1 MSSSKFT
8 HSFSITF
15 NWCHGY
21 PQFYCFAIKMFD
33 NAANTIV
40 YDASDGVFSDL
51 YDAST
56 VVASHLQQSDTN
68 QIADQ
73 QAVIQLRSIHYD
85 GGENN
90 NIAIKFYNYSST
102 FVTIRWIDHKGQY
115 NPSHT
120 WILAPNEELNQQTA
134 AGHIFVLSI
143 SNGSDESV
151 LGAFRP
157 KRTLPSGTYHS
168 VQVHDGESSDYIL
181 EVILSHRYDALV
193 VSSFWLNRNIV
204 MKQTR
209 QDATKTLNILHR
221 IVSNVIQD
229 RSNETFR
236 KLRLSNDTVKKYICN
251 WATMEYLRVLG
262 FQKKMLAND
271 QGREG
276 EEEYLIVEDI
286 PDDTTLA
293 LYVRGLALIE
303 ILQSRCQPGFV
314 ADLAPPTPWEI
325 PIQTNDNGSGN
336 SRRGRGGGGG
346 RWGTAGSTNMMN
358 PDDRWARVER
368 ARNFRRRA
376 GPRPSP
382 GKLHL
387 IEVDGEGLDR
397 TIILFYIIGIGP
409 VSSSIS

>member
-1 MSSSKFT
+1 
-8 HSFSITF
+8 
-15 NWCHGY
+15 
-21 PQFYCFAIKMFD
+21 MFD
-33 NAANTIV
+33 KAANTIV
-40 YDASDGVFSDL
+40 YDASDGVFSDI

-73 QAVIQLRSIHYD
+73 QAVIQLRSIHYEGRED
-85 GGENN
+85 

-102 FVTIRWIDHKGQY
+102 FVTIRWVDHKGQY
-115 NPSHT
+115 SPSHT
-120 WILAPNEELNQQTA
+120 WVLAPNEELNQSTTA
-134 AGHIFVLSI
+134 SHIFVLSV
-143 SNGSDESV
+143 SNSSDESV

-157 KRTLPSGTYHS
+157 KRTLPSGTHHS
-168 VQVHDGESSDYIL
+168 VQVHDGDNDSSDYIL

-209 QDATKTLNILHR
+209 QDATKTLKILHK
-221 IVSNVIQD
+221 IISNVIKD
-229 RSNETFR
+229 RSNETYR
-236 KLRLSNDTVKKYICN
+236 KLRLSNDTVKRYICN

-262 FQKKMLAND
+262 FQKKMLTND
-271 QGREG
+271 QQE
-276 EEEYLIVEDI
+276 EEEYLIAEET

-293 LYVRGLALIE
+293 LYVRGLSLIE

-314 ADLAPPTPWEI
+314 ADLAPRTPWET
-325 PIQTNDNGSGN
+325 PIILNDNGSGN
-336 SRRGRGGGGG
+336 RRGRGGGGG

-368 ARNFRRRA
+368 ARNFRRSA

-382 GKLHL
+382 GNAPS
-387 IEVDGEGLDR
+387 DR
-397 TIILFYIIGIGP
+397 GRWGRP
-409 VSSSIS
+409 R

>member
-1 MSSSKFT
+1 
-8 HSFSITF
+8 
-15 NWCHGY
+15 
-21 PQFYCFAIKMFD
+21 MFD

-40 YDASDGVFSDL
+40 YDASDGLFSEL
-51 YDAST
+51 HDAST
-56 VVASHLQQSDTN
+56 VVASHLQQSDIN
-68 QIADQ
+68 QIANQ
-73 QAVIQLRSIHYD
+73 QAVIQLRSIQYD
-85 GGENN
+85 GGEDN

-102 FVTIRWIDHKGQY
+102 FVTIRWIDHKGHY
-115 NPSHT
+115 SASYT
-120 WILAPNEELNQQTA
+120 WTLAPNEELNQSTT

-143 SNGSDESV
+143 PTNVNDGEAV

-157 KRTLPSGTYHS
+157 KRTLPSCTHHS
-168 VQVHDGESSDYIL
+168 VQVHDGETGDYIL
-181 EVILSHRYDALV
+181 EVILSHNYDALV

-209 QDATKTLNILHR
+209 QDATKTLNILHK

-271 QGREG
+271 QQEE
-276 EEEYLIVEDI
+276 EEEYLIAEDI

-293 LYVRGLALIE
+293 LYVRGLSLLE

-314 ADLAPPTPWEI
+314 ADLAPPTPWDD
-325 PIQTNDNGSGN
+325 PVLLNDNGSG
-336 SRRGRGGGGG
+336 SRRGRRGGGG

-368 ARNFRRRA
+368 ARNFRRSA

-382 GKLHL
+382 GNAPS
-387 IEVDGEGLDR
+387 DR
-397 TIILFYIIGIGP
+397 GRWGRP
-409 VSSSIS
+409 R

>member
-1 MSSSKFT
+1 
-8 HSFSITF
+8 
-15 NWCHGY
+15 
-21 PQFYCFAIKMFD
+21 MFD
-33 NAANTIV
+33 NATNTIV
-40 YDASDGVFSDL
+40 YDASDGIFSDV

-56 VVASHLQQSDTN
+56 VVASYLQQSDTN

-73 QAVIQLRSIHYD
+73 QAVIQLRSIHYE
-85 GGENN
+85 GGEDN
-90 NIAIKFYNYSST
+90 NITIKFYNYSST
-102 FVTIRWIDHKGQY
+102 FVTIRWIDNKGQY
-115 NPSHT
+115 SPSHT
-120 WILAPNEELNQQTA
+120 WILAPYEELNQQTS

-143 SNGSDESV
+143 PTNGSDEAV

-157 KRTLPSGTYHS
+157 KRTLPSGTHHS
-168 VQVHDGESSDYIL
+168 VQVHDGETSDYIL
-181 EVILSHRYDALV
+181 EVILAHRYDALV

-209 QDATKTLNILHR
+209 QDATKTLKILHK

-229 RSNETFR
+229 RSNETYR
-236 KLRLSNDTVKKYICN
+236 KLRLSNDTVKRYICN
-251 WATMEYLRVLG
+251 WAVLEYLRVLG
-262 FQKKMLAND
+262 FQKKTLAND
-271 QGREG
+271 QGEAEG
-276 EEEYLIVEDI
+276 EEEYLIAENI

-325 PIQTNDNGSGN
+325 PIQPNDNGSGN
-336 SRRGRGGGGG
+336 RRGRGGRG

-368 ARNFRRRA
+368 ARNFRRSA

-382 GKLHL
+382 GNAPS
-387 IEVDGEGLDR
+387 DR
-397 TIILFYIIGIGP
+397 GRWGRP
-409 VSSSIS
+409 R